1 MEPGNPSQ
9 KNVID
14 IGDTIV
20 IKDFADLM
28 KKRVPEVI
36 AHLMQ
41 NGIMLSM
48 NERIDFDTASI
59 IAEDFGF
66 GAQRV
71 DSHEE
76 EHKMRSVD
84 LAKLEGLLQQD
95 SKEQL
100 VPRAPVVVVMGH
112 VDHGK
117 TTLLDAIRE
126 TDVAAGEA
134 GGITQSIGAY
144 QVTEKGRAITF
155 IDTPGHEAFTAMR
168 SRGANVADVAVL
180 VVAADDGLKPQTK
193 EALEIIQRIE
203 LPFLIALNKID
214 KEGADLQRV
223 KTELTEIGLTPEEW
237 GGKTILAEVSAKK
250 GTGIHELLDLVLL
263 VADVHA
269 EEIQANPNREAVGTI
284 IESHVD
290 KGAGPIATVLIQS
303 GTLHAG
309 DLFTAGS
316 IHGKVKALRDFSG
329 KSVSVA
335 PPSMPVQI
343 LGLKGAPSV
352 GDILHVTDD
361 YQSIKRL
368 IKEYERTRFAEDKK
382 NAHRAEPMQRSE
394 DDHDEKKKDVQKLNL
409 VLKTDT
415 VSSQEALLHA
425 LKDMVH
431 KEVQLGILAKGLGSV
446 TEKDIVQA
454 DAGNAFVIGFN
465 VVATPDAKEI
475 ARERAID
482 IHTFRIIY
490 ELLDFVK
497 DQLEHLLSPEIVR
510 VDCGA
515 VKILAVFKKTASE
528 QIIGGK
534 VMRGKAMSRLAT
546 VERGGETLG
555 KGTILQV
562 QSDKK
567 DVQEVREGSEC
578 GLRFRGDVA
587 IAVGDLLS
595 IYTEEKRARK
605 FVKE

>member
-1 MEPGNPSQ
+1 MEPGNTPQ
-9 KNVID
+9 QNVIE
-14 IGDTIV
+14 IADTIV
-20 IKDFADLM
+20 IKDFADVM

-59 IAEDFGF
+59 VAEDFGF
-66 GAQRV
+66 TAKKV

-76 EHKMRSVD
+76 EHKTRSVD
-84 LAKLEGLLQQD
+84 LAKLEELLQQD
-95 SKEQL
+95 SKEHL

-117 TTLLDAIRE
+117 TTLLDAIRKTE
-126 TDVAAGEA
+126 VAAGEA

-144 QVTEKGRAITF
+144 QVTEKGRAITC

-168 SRGANVADVAVL
+168 SRGANVADIAIL

-193 EALEIIQRIE
+193 EALEIIQRAE

-214 KEGADLQRV
+214 KEGADVQRV
-223 KTELTEIGLTPEEW
+223 KTELTEIGLTPEDW
-237 GGKTILAEVSAKK
+237 GGKTVVAEVSAKK
-250 GTGIHELLDLVLL
+250 GTGIHELLELTLL
-263 VADVHA
+263 VADLHA

-284 IESHVD
+284 IESHID

-303 GTLHAG
+303 GTLRAG

-316 IHGKVKALRDFSG
+316 VHGKVKALRDYSG
-329 KSVSVA
+329 KTVSLA

-382 NAHRAEPMQRSE
+382 NIHVAESAKARDHKDDNE
-394 DDHDEKKKDVQKLNL
+394 DEEKKDVQKLHF

-415 VSSQEALLHA
+415 VSSQEAILHA
-425 LKDMVH
+425 LNDLVH
-431 KEVQLGILAKGLGSV
+431 EEVQLGILAKGLGSV

-454 DAGNAFVIGFN
+454 DAGRAFIVGFN
-465 VVATPDAKEI
+465 VSATPDAKEI

-482 IHTFRIIY
+482 IHTFTIIY

-497 DQLEHLLSPEIVR
+497 EEFEKLLSPEIVR
-510 VDCGA
+510 VDIGT
-515 VKILAVFKKTASE
+515 VKILAVFKKTSSE

-534 VMRGKAMSRLAT
+534 VIRGVARPTSVT
-546 VERGGETLG
+546 VERDHQPIG
-555 KGTILQV
+555 KGTIAQLQ
-562 QSDKK
+562 SEKK
-567 DVQEVREGSEC
+567 DVQEVREGAEC
-578 GLRFRGDVA
+578 GVRFRGDVT
-587 IAVGDLLS
+587 VQVSDLLQV
-595 IYTEEKRARK
+595 YTEEKRARK
-605 FVKE
+605 L